1 MNNIV
6 KKENNRQP
14 ATFGSVV
21 DQIFRNNLSRFFD
34 DENWGFTGLGRSLD
48 SSLPLANAR
57 ETDKA
62 YEMEL
67 IAPGLKKEDFKL
79 GIEGDMLTVSYQ
91 PEAEKKEEKEDG
103 WFKMEYRK
111 QAFSRS
117 FALDDTVDTAKISAR
132 YENGVLHLEL
142 PKKENARRI
151 SRSINIQ

>member
-6 KKENNRQP
+6 KKENNREP

-21 DQIFRNNLSRFFD
+21 DQIFRNNLNRFFD
-34 DENWGFTGLGRSLD
+34 DENWGFTGLGRSLN
-48 SSLPLANAR
+48 SSLPPTNVR
-57 ETDKA
+57 ETDRS

-67 IAPGLKKEDFKL
+67 VAPGLKKDDFKL

-91 PEAEKKEEKEDG
+91 PEAGKEERKEDG

-117 FALDDTVDTAKISAR
+117 FSLDDTVDTAKISAR

-151 SRSINIQ
+151 SRTINIQ